1 MIRQI
6 RFAKCQLIKDNM
18 VTSWV
23 LFIVVS
29 AGSRSITIIPNLK
42 DIKECQRIKLVIED
56 RANINFT
63 SFCMETINK

>member
-1 MIRQI
+1 MI
-6 RFAKCQLIKDNM
+6 
-18 VTSWV
+18 TSWV